1 MIEVI
6 YKDESQEGQ
15 NGEEPFGLPRNIR
28 QIGLAAE
35 DYRIYMEDY
44 VYTFL
49 VRLAR
54 TEDSLGEAKTRVA
67 VLTGNLKW
75 RSQTAYLF
83 IKGAIIAEEME
94 AAPDHIDFSENQWKQ
109 IQEAQKEYFEDQ
121 EIVGWFF
128 SQPQLLLKV
137 SEVMSKVHM
146 KHFGGEKVLMLMEPQ
161 EREDAF
167 FRYENNEMVRLG
179 GYYLYYEKN
188 PGMQTYMIDKKE
200 TRKEPAAPSV
210 FSYGLTACLAIA
222 VLTVGVNFYRSYQ
235 NVKQNE
241 KESATVSSVI
251 VEEITP
257 SPVVGTSSNEAVRQ
271 HKQYRTDTIQNDAG
285 KNKKNNE
292 ENNQST
298 SEKENSEKKNN
309 TSEKKISAEQTDTE
323 QKSDKT
329 EQLPDVKTE
338 KADKTEQIY
347 QQEADERK
355 AQKRVREAVQ
365 KENSEAAGKAH
376 ESYVIQPGDT
386 LFQISMDRYGS
397 IEAISQICKLNGMSA
412 DEIIYP
418 GQVIVLP

>member
-179 GYYLYYEKN
+179 G
-188 PGMQTYMIDKKE
+188 T
-200 TRKEPAAPSV
+200 
-210 FSYGLTACLAIA
+210 
-222 VLTVGVNFYRSYQ
+222 
-235 NVKQNE
+235 
-241 KESATVSSVI
+241 
-251 VEEITP
+251 
-257 SPVVGTSSNEAVRQ
+257 
-271 HKQYRTDTIQNDAG
+271 
-285 KNKKNNE
+285 
-292 ENNQST
+292 
-298 SEKENSEKKNN
+298 
-309 TSEKKISAEQTDTE
+309 
-323 QKSDKT
+323 
-329 EQLPDVKTE
+329 
-338 KADKTEQIY
+338 
-347 QQEADERK
+347 
-355 AQKRVREAVQ
+355 
-365 KENSEAAGKAH
+365 
-376 ESYVIQPGDT
+376 
-386 LFQISMDRYGS
+386 
-397 IEAISQICKLNGMSA
+397 
-412 DEIIYP
+412 
-418 GQVIVLP
+418 

>member
-128 SQPQLLLKV
+128 SQPCLLYT
-137 SEVMSKVHM
+137 S
-146 KHFGGEKVLMLMEPQ
+146 
-161 EREDAF
+161 DA
-167 FRYENNEMVRLG
+167 
-179 GYYLYYEKN
+179 
-188 PGMQTYMIDKKE
+188 
-200 TRKEPAAPSV
+200 
-210 FSYGLTACLAIA
+210 
-222 VLTVGVNFYRSYQ
+222 
-235 NVKQNE
+235 
-241 KESATVSSVI
+241 
-251 VEEITP
+251 
-257 SPVVGTSSNEAVRQ
+257 
-271 HKQYRTDTIQNDAG
+271 
-285 KNKKNNE
+285 
-292 ENNQST
+292 
-298 SEKENSEKKNN
+298 
-309 TSEKKISAEQTDTE
+309 
-323 QKSDKT
+323 
-329 EQLPDVKTE
+329 
-338 KADKTEQIY
+338 
-347 QQEADERK
+347 ADE
-355 AQKRVREAVQ
+355 
-365 KENSEAAGKAH
+365 
-376 ESYVIQPGDT
+376 
-386 LFQISMDRYGS
+386 
-397 IEAISQICKLNGMSA
+397 
-412 DEIIYP
+412 
-418 GQVIVLP
+418 